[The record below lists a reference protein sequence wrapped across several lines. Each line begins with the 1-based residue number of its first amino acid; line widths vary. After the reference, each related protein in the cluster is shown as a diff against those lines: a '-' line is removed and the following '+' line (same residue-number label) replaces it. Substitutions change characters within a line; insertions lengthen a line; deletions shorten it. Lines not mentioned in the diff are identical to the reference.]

1 MSESTGASRNIRTE
15 SYSFFAT
22 FTFPRWFLVESC
34 SRSRADR
41 KKIVFDVK
49 WKLNTRSYRREVET
63 NLWDGTFFHFSFPF
77 FSSLS
82 SLLNSDVLT
91 NERYLNI
98 DKKRK
103 TARGGSDL
111 SCQDGGGR
119 EERIVRMHQ
128 VEYACTFISVWR
140 RRDLVSNCA
149 LKV

>member
-1 MSESTGASRNIRTE
+1 MI
-15 SYSFFAT
+15 
-22 FTFPRWFLVESC
+22 PRGKLLSKSHGSKKNRFRCEMEVEH
-34 SRSRADR
+34 A
-41 KKIVFDVK
+41 K
-49 WKLNTRSYRREVET
+49 RSYRREVET

-128 VEYACTFISVWR
+128 VEYACTFISV
-140 RRDLVSNCA
+140 
-149 LKV
+149 

>member
-1 MSESTGASRNIRTE
+1 M
-15 SYSFFAT
+15 
-22 FTFPRWFLVESC
+22 ESC

-103 TARGGSDL
+103 TAKGGSDL
-111 SCQDGGGR
+111 SCQDGGWEGGEDR
-119 EERIVRMHQ
+119 
-128 VEYACTFISVWR
+128 
-140 RRDLVSNCA
+140 SNA
-149 LKV
+149 SS

>member
-1 MSESTGASRNIRTE
+1 M
-15 SYSFFAT
+15 
-22 FTFPRWFLVESC
+22 ESC

-49 WKLNTRSYRREVET
+49 WKLNTRNDAIVSTRSGNKSMRRI
-63 NLWDGTFFHFSFPF
+63 LFSIFLF
-77 FSSLS
+77 LFSPLCHPH
-82 SLLNSDVLT
+82 LNSDVLT

-128 VEYACTFISVWR
+128 VEYACTFISV
-140 RRDLVSNCA
+140 
-149 LKV
+149 

>member
-1 MSESTGASRNIRTE
+1 MIPRGKLLSKSRGSKKNRFRCE
-15 SYSFFAT
+15 ME
-22 FTFPRWFLVESC
+22 VEHAK
-34 SRSRADR
+34 RHDR
-41 KKIVFDVK
+41 IDEK
-49 WKLNTRSYRREVET
+49 WKQIYET
-63 NLWDGTFFHFSFPF
+63 DTFFHFSFPF

-128 VEYACTFISVWR
+128 VEYACTFISV
-140 RRDLVSNCA
+140 
-149 LKV
+149 